1 MFRMRWS
8 FGVQLDVHVSGKR
21 WTRRIRSDAFSVAP
35 LANEEYH
42 EEFHRPP
49 VGAATG
55 FNGQEQ
61 VFATKDA
68 ANDMEQLQHRI
79 TLFQDAY
86 PRIEKFYVQHS
97 KVIVVD
103 ESSSNRTLNEDELYH
118 EFSLTVET
126 HVDHE
131 QAKLREVEK
140 ERQRRE
146 DERAAQEEEEK
157 EAKRLAEEKEIQAR
171 EDAAQ
176 VSPTSYNAE
185 LDAIRFV

>member
-1 MFRMRWS
+1 MRWS
-8 FGVQLDVHVSGKR
+8 FDVQLDVHVSVER
-21 WTRRIRSDAFSVAP
+21 LRRRIRSDEFSVAP
-35 LANEEYH
+35 LANQEYH

-49 VGAATG
+49 TGAATG

-79 TLFQDAY
+79 TLFQDSY

-97 KVIVVD
+97 KLVVVD
-103 ESSSNRTLNEDELYH
+103 ETSSGRTLNEDELYH
-118 EFSLTVET
+118 EFSRAVET

-131 QAKLREVEK
+131 QAKQRQVEE

-146 DERAAQEEEEK
+146 DERAAHEEEEK

-171 EDAAQ
+171 EDAAK
-176 VSPTSYNAE
+176 VSSTSWNAE
-185 LDAIRFV
+185 LNAMYFL